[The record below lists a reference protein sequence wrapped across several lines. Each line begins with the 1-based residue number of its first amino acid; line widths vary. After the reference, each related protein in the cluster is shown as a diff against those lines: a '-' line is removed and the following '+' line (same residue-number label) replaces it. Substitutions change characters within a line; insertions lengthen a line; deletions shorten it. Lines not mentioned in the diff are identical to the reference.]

1 MCWGY
6 GRPRGA
12 VPCWIAA
19 QRAALC
25 SFQLILSVL
34 PPESQSCAL
43 HFLRMVSGLGGLSVD
58 IKVRPAGRFRPDR
71 VRDTLGMPLCLRRA
85 ANASRTAGSS
95 RAALGPG

>member
-1 MCWGY
+1 VLRY

-19 QRAALC
+19 RRGGPC

-34 PPESQSCAL
+34 PPASQPCPL
-43 HFLRMVSGLGGLSVD
+43 HFLRMVSGLGGLAVD
-58 IKVRPAGRFRPDR
+58 IKVRSAGRFRPDR

-85 ANASRTAGSS
+85 ADVSRTAGGS